1 MYRRAILLPL
11 AFLLFSA
18 CYRPSQYAPPQIQP
32 VPDHHSVTSGN
43 AALPNTPSVRE
54 ERFQRM
60 VQAIKMYLGTPYQYG
75 GASRRGIDC
84 SGLVMNVYQKALGL
98 QLPHSTTGLAQ
109 LGVPV
114 SVRGLVFGDLLFF
127 QNDGSPDV
135 GHVGIYLY
143 DTKFVHS
150 SRKGVVISDFSRETY
165 YRKNFLEA
173 RRIVNLW

>member
-1 MYRRAILLPL
+1 MYCMGKLLL
-11 AFLLFSA
+11 LNILLFSA
-18 CYRPSQYAPPQIQP
+18 CYSPFQYTPPDIHPASDHPPVTTGKYSLPDPPSA
-32 VPDHHSVTSGN
+32 
-43 AALPNTPSVRE
+43 RE

-60 VQAIKMYLGTPYQYG
+60 VQAIKTYLGTPYRYG
-75 GASRRGIDC
+75 GASRNGIDC

-98 QLPHSTTGLAQ
+98 RLPHSTTGLAQ

-127 QNDGSPDV
+127 QIGNATDV
-135 GHVGIYLY
+135 SHVGIYLY

-150 SRKGVVISDFSRETY
+150 SRRGVVISDFSQDAY
-165 YRKNFLEA
+165 YRKNFFEA